1 MAKKRSTRKRKTS
14 TRKGRSRA
22 SAPAQS
28 NGASEANE
36 PSAPIPAQQAQTA
49 VYTWAFAATAPAAP
63 PQRMPVYPAPGPE
76 PAQAPF
82 HAPLQPRVQPH
93 PVAQP
98 PMAQPPMAQPAPALP
113 RAPAQPEAPPADAP
127 RAPELPYRSKGV
139 RPVKL
144 ELEKST
150 HGAVIHSRSGAPEA
164 TAQPR
169 SSALETPAHSPS
181 GSPEAPAP
189 KKRRGGG
196 ARSISETY
204 EALAQILVPYAR
216 MFQSEMHPRMGYCL
230 RAKTT
235 ERPPKELY
243 FGGVQLHQE
252 HVSFHLFPLY
262 SFPDLEA
269 KLSPELRQRQE
280 GKTSFHIE
288 RGADPALLREL
299 DSLTRACFE
308 RLRSQGLNGNEPA

>member
-14 TRKGRSRA
+14 TRKGRGRA
-22 SAPAQS
+22 QSAPAQS
-28 NGASEANE
+28 HEASE
-36 PSAPIPAQQAQTA
+36 PSAPFPAAAAPQTA

-76 PAQAPF
+76 PVQAPF
-82 HAPLQPRVQPH
+82 HAPLQPSLRPPPAPQPI
-93 PVAQP
+93 AQA
-98 PMAQPPMAQPAPALP
+98 PMAPPQPALP
-113 RAPAQPEAPPADAP
+113 RAPARPDALPADAP
-127 RAPELPYRSKGV
+127 RPEPAPELPYRSKGV

-144 ELEKST
+144 ELEKGP

-164 TAQPR
+164 QAPTPGDAIHSLPG
-169 SSALETPAHSPS
+169 ET
-181 GSPEAPAP
+181 PAP

-196 ARSISETY
+196 AQRGHSISETY

-243 FGGVQLHQE
+243 FGGVQIHQE

-308 RLRSQGLNGNEPA
+308 RLRSQGLNGGEPA